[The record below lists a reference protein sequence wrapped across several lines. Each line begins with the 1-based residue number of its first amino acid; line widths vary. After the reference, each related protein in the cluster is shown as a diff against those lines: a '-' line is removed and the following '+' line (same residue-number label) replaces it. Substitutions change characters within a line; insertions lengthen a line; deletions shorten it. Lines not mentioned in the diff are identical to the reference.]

1 MASKPCKSCEA
12 IEEHRKLIAQSALA
26 SFKEGY
32 ALKAEIDKLKQKI
45 EDLESLLDEANR
57 D

>member
-32 ALKAEIDKLKQKI
+32 ALKAEIDKLKQKVA
-45 EDLESLLDEANR
+45 DLEALLDEAGR